1 VVFFLA
7 FLFVTTV
14 LKLSKEWFHLLES
27 KRKLAQIEKEKV
39 EAEMKML
46 KSHLDPHFLFNSL
59 NVIYSLARKNHE
71 NTSDAVIQ
79 LSDIMRFITY
89 DAKEKTIEISDEV
102 TLIEKYIAL
111 QNYRLEKE
119 ALVEFEKQIGQN
131 VEIAPLLL
139 LPLVENAY
147 KHGIKGNIR
156 NGWIKILLRT
166 ETNNIKFEITN
177 SIGEDQVQHGSEKGS
192 GLNNIRQRLELIYP
206 GNHTF
211 EIAKEKD
218 KFKVHLSIEV

>member
-1 VVFFLA
+1 
-7 FLFVTTV
+7 T
-14 LKLSKEWFHLLES
+14 LLES
-27 KRKLAQIEKEKV
+27 KRKLAQIEKEKT

-59 NVIYSLARKNHE
+59 NVIYSLARKNHK

-89 DAKEKTIEISDEV
+89 DAKEQTIEISDEV

-119 ALVEFEKQIGQN
+119 ALVEFEKQIDKN

-147 KHGIKGNIR
+147 KHGLKGNIR

-166 ETNNIKFEITN
+166 ENNNMEFEIINT
-177 SIGEDQVQHGSEKGS
+177 IGEEQGQKISEKGS
-192 GLNNIRQRLELIYP
+192 GLDNIRQRLKLIYP
-206 GNHTF
+206 GNHKF